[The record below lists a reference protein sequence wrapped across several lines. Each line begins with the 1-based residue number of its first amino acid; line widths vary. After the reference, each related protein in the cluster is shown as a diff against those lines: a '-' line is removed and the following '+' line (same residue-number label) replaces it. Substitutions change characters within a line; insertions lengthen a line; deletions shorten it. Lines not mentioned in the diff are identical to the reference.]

1 MDSVNSNRLKP
12 LGSLQLM
19 AVIMVVIVHFGRS
32 DCFFMGVHWMTFCFI
47 YSGFFTAMHHRF
59 GPGYSLRDH
68 GRFMWKKVAKLYPLH
83 LLGIV
88 WGIVVA
94 WLGCPHRQP
103 QSIAGPAD
111 AHKPLDSRPPVLLC
125 H

>member
-83 LLGIV
+83 LLASCGALSLPGSCGMSTPSTSKHC
-88 WGIVVA
+88 W
-94 WLGCPHRQP
+94 P
-103 QSIAGPAD
+103 S
-111 AHKPLDSRPPVLLC
+111 
-125 H
+125 